1 MKIWQNQSLEKFWN
15 EYHTI
20 IAYLSYYNGMKS
32 IRIRFFFWS
41 QFSSALVLNM
51 EINSVNF
58 DTFHVVYTV
67 GNELHGEIF

>member
-1 MKIWQNQSLEKFWN
+1 
-15 EYHTI
+15 
-20 IAYLSYYNGMKS
+20 MKS